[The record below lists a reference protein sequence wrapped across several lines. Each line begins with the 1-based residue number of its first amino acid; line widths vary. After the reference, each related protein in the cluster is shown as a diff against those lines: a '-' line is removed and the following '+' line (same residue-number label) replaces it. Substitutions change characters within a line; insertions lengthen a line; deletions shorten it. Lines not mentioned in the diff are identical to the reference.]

1 MGVGRKHQK
10 IKIGVYPVAG
20 CQQLQI
26 LPVFDVTKIR
36 LDPIGYEMKTIINT
50 ARGTASETLAFVD
63 REQPKPG
70 AGQVLV
76 KIHAS
81 GVNPSDA
88 KVRIGAQGPLPAEE
102 VIPHNDGAGVIEVVG
117 EGVSRRRIGE
127 PVWLYNVNR
136 TPDGQGQGC
145 IGTAAEYV
153 AVDADL
159 AAPLPHG
166 VSFEEGACLGVPAMT
181 AHRAVFAGGDVAGK
195 TLLITGGAGSVGLMA
210 VQMAVAAG
218 ARVITT
224 ISSAEKATITAQA
237 GAEIILNYRNENLLE
252 RLLAEVGENAID
264 RLIDVDFAAHAAL
277 TPRILTRGGT
287 IATYASGSDM
297 TPAIP
302 FVPLMFNN
310 TVLEMVFVYG
320 MPASAK
326 KQAIEDINHYLR
338 SGAIRPMIAAQFPLA
353 EAVKA
358 HEAIEA
364 GNLTGNVVLQ
374 V

>member
-1 MGVGRKHQK
+1 
-10 IKIGVYPVAG
+10 
-20 CQQLQI
+20 
-26 LPVFDVTKIR
+26 
-36 LDPIGYEMKTIINT
+36 MKTIINT
-50 ARGTASETLAFVD
+50 ARGAAADTLALVNRD
-63 REQPKPG
+63 MPNPG
-70 AGQVLV
+70 TGQVLV
-76 KIHAS
+76 RIHAS
-81 GVNPSDA
+81 GVNPSDT
-88 KVRIGAQGPLPAEE
+88 KVRIGAQGPMPAKE
-102 VIPHNDGAGVIEVVG
+102 VIPHNDGAGVIESVG
-117 EGVSRRRIGE
+117 TGVSERRIGE
-127 PVWLYNVNR
+127 RVWLYNVNR
-136 TPDGQGQGC
+136 TSDGQGQGN

-181 AHRAVFAGGDVAGK
+181 AHRAVFSGGDVAGQ

-210 VQMAVAAG
+210 VQMAAAAG

-224 ISSAEKATITAQA
+224 VSSAEKATIAQDA
-237 GAEIILNYRNENLLE
+237 GTETIINYRTENLLE

-264 RLIDVDFAAHAAL
+264 RLVDVDFAAHAAM
-277 TPRILTRGGT
+277 TPRILKRGGT

-320 MPASAK
+320 MPKAAK
-326 KQAIEDINHYLR
+326 KRAIEDINHYLR
-338 SGAIRPMIAAQFPLA
+338 SGAIRPEIAARFPLA
-353 EAVKA
+353 EAARA

-364 GNLTGNVVLQ
+364 GGLTGNVVLQ
-374 V
+374 L